1 MKLACCLPYS
11 VVFSSSAVLLF
22 CGSSQRLHV
31 LVADVGRLPE
41 DLPAEPEAMLP
52 ALLRG
57 LGAKTTEP
65 EATKSERDGIS
76 RRDKQPHSDMPI
88 IVLLGWILGS
98 QRSAQGRQMSAH
110 VVSPARTPEYSGEW
124 DLERPKPRTNS
135 SRNGIHV
142 TSRPV

>member
-1 MKLACCLPYS
+1 M
-11 VVFSSSAVLLF
+11 VFSSSAVLLF

-31 LVADVGRLPE
+31 LLADVARLPE

-65 EATKSERDGIS
+65 EATKSDKDGILH
-76 RRDKQPHSDMPI
+76 RDNQPHSDMPF
-88 IVLLGWILGS
+88 IVLLGWILGV

-110 VVSPARTPEYSGEW
+110 VDSPERTPEYSGE
-124 DLERPKPRTNS
+124 
-135 SRNGIHV
+135 
-142 TSRPV
+142 